1 MSKMTQSIVSV
12 KREVQL
18 EEWKQQVTACAGS
31 GLSVRQWCAQEGI
44 APGTYYNRLRRVREC
59 VLENEIVPVSLQEP
73 SHSSGKIEITTEQMK
88 ISLPTNVSGATLA
101 LVLQALQSC

>member
-1 MSKMTQSIVSV
+1 MSKMTQSIVTV

-59 VLENEIVPVSLQEP
+59 VPENEIVPVSLQEP
-73 SHSSGKIEITTEQMK
+73 ARSSGKIEITTEQMK
-88 ISLPTNVSGATLA
+88 ISLPSDVSGAALA

>member
-12 KREVQL
+12 KYEVQL
-18 EEWKQQVTACAGS
+18 EEWDRQVAACAGS
-31 GLSVRQWCAQEGI
+31 GLSVRRWCAQEGI

-59 VLENEIVPVSLQEP
+59 VLENEIVPVSLQESP
-73 SHSSGKIEITTEQMK
+73 RSSDKIEITTEQMK
-88 ISLPTNVSGATLA
+88 ISLPSDVSGSTIA